1 MDNDIVQNI
10 GALTRILIVPGL
22 NDSGPGHWQSI
33 WEEKYGCERVHQRDW
48 GNPDLALWVDTL
60 NVTVMAKSERTVFVA
75 HSLGCLT
82 VAHWAKAFPENAGQ
96 IRYALLVAPPD
107 IEQSSYIPKSLRRFA
122 ARDPLPFPSMLVGS
136 ENDHHMTLET
146 ARKLAVQWG
155 SCFLNAGAVGHV
167 NLDSGHGPWP
177 QGEKLLTD
185 IMKVSQNES
194 SE

>member
-1 MDNDIVQNI
+1 MDSSVDESCD
-10 GALTRILIVPGL
+10 ALMRKLIVPGL
-22 NDSGPGHWQSI
+22 NGSGPSHWQSI

-48 GNPDLALWVDTL
+48 ENPDLAEWIDTL
-60 NVTVMAKSERTVFVA
+60 NAAVMAKSERTVFVA

-107 IEQSSYIPKSLRRFA
+107 VERSPYIPKSLRRFA

-136 ENDHHMTLET
+136 ENDPYMTLET
-146 ARKLAVQWG
+146 AQKLADDWE
-155 SCFLNAGAVGHV
+155 SRFINAGALGHI

-177 QGEKLLTD
+177 QGEAMLTD
-185 IMKVSQNES
+185 LMKASVG
-194 SE
+194 